1 MHVNKIPITSAAKT
15 VVPNG
20 HLIATSTDLTRRCN
34 ANPTEPKLGIFT
46 YDYADDKSFNIH
58 NFKKMTP
65 FFSLFESIFTS
76 HDGQQLLL
84 LQQGR
89 QTHLWLR
96 LVHDRKP
103 QQNEMPYVF

>member
-46 YDYADDKSFNIH
+46 YDYADDKSFNIQFLK
-58 NFKKMTP
+58 NDAF
-65 FFSLFESIFTS
+65 FFSFQIYFYITRWSTAASATIRKANASLAST
-76 HDGQQLLL
+76 GT
-84 LQQGR
+84 R
-89 QTHLWLR
+89 QKTAT
-96 LVHDRKP
+96 K
-103 QQNEMPYVF
+103 